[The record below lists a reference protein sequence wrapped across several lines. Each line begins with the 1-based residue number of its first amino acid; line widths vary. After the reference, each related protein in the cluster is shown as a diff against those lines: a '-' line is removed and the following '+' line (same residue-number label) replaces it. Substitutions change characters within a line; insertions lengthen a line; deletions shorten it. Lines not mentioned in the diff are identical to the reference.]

1 MQGRLRRAGLA
12 MSLLA
17 IGACRESMSDAAVAP
32 VPAAPPSAQL
42 EIRSAAAGDTLITV
56 ELHVRGLHSAD
67 AAGAVPALPISVTAS
82 VQYDTTRLRFLADD
96 SPGDGALRAV
106 HAAAGRVMV
115 AAAHA
120 TGFSGER
127 FATLRF
133 ASRDNEAYRTLLL
146 QLTELHLTDATD
158 VRDRVAVRPPV
169 VVR

>member
-1 MQGRLRRAGLA
+1 
-12 MSLLA
+12 
-17 IGACRESMSDAAVAP
+17 
-32 VPAAPPSAQL
+32 
-42 EIRSAAAGDTLITV
+42 
-56 ELHVRGLHSAD
+56 
-67 AAGAVPALPISVTAS
+67 
-82 VQYDTTRLRFLADD
+82 
-96 SPGDGALRAV
+96 
-106 HAAAGRVMV
+106 MV

-127 FATLRF
+127 VATLRF